1 MDRLNTRNILKRK
14 KQKPIT
20 VSSVVTILKKLLSIF
35 SSAVPLAKLVG
46 TWQHLGINW
55 DFTREFFEMMQQA
68 KTQSQNPFFMEFFI
82 IAAWQI
88 WKQRNNFIFDR
99 GRPSSV
105 KKLGFKLIG
114 SML

>member
-1 MDRLNTRNILKRK
+1 
-14 KQKPIT
+14 
-20 VSSVVTILKKLLSIF
+20 
-35 SSAVPLAKLVG
+35 
-46 TWQHLGINW
+46 
-55 DFTREFFEMMQQA
+55 MMQQV
-68 KTQSQNPFFMEFFI
+68 KTQSQNPFFMEFFT

-99 GRPSSV
+99 VGPLLSLGRTPSV